1 MDGSTL
7 RPSMFHGSLYELF
20 NYSLLFPDH
29 PIKKKMIKQTD
40 TTPNDA
46 DKMGPNFN
54 ATQLMATTGMRLSR
68 TIARR
73 RSCVTMKSAK
83 FGE

>member
-1 MDGSTL
+1 ML
-7 RPSMFHGSLYELF
+7 RPSMFHGFLSKLF
-20 NYSLLFPDH
+20 NYSLLFPNH
-29 PIKKKMIKQTD
+29 PIKKEMIKQTAK
-40 TTPNDA
+40 TQSDA
-46 DKMGPNFN
+46 EKMGPSVN

-83 FGE
+83 SGE